1 MKERYRFGFEISALI
16 LFFIIMIPNIIWA
29 KVPAPDDILRIESIT
44 PALDIVATICQVVM
58 IILLCAIVN
67 KDSRKLGVSK
77 WIVTCLVCCALY
89 FTSWVFY
96 YMGTTNVVII
106 LGLTIPPCLAFFFF
120 AIDRKNMIAMVPNI
134 IFMVCHLVYAV
145 VNFII

>member
-16 LFFIIMIPNIIWA
+16 LFFIIMIPNFIWA
-29 KVPAPDDILRIESIT
+29 QVPAPDDILRIESIT

-77 WIVTCLVCCALY
+77 WIVTCLACCALY

-134 IFMVCHLVYAV
+134 IFTVCHLIYAF